1 MTIIIA
7 LPKIG
12 IWTDSRCS
20 DGIQN
25 SHVVKGF
32 VHDGMAYGFAGV
44 MSSGL
49 ALMKWVI
56 DDASVPHMFPD
67 DYVTSDTLM
76 IRVRGDFAGVEIF
89 EKSPFAMQLF
99 PEGPRRKHH
108 CIGSG
113 SAYAQGA
120 LSAGATPFEA
130 VSIAKDF
137 DPACGGNTIFYP
149 VGIK

>member
-20 DGIQN
+20 DGVQN

-56 DDASVPHMFPD
+56 DDACIPHMFPD
-67 DYVTSDTLM
+67 DYVTTDTLM

-89 EKSPFAMQLF
+89 EKSPFAMPLF
-99 PEGPRRKHH
+99 TEGRRKYH

-113 SAYAQGA
+113 AAYAQGA
-120 LSAGATPFEA
+120 LSAGATPMEA
-130 VSIAKDF
+130 LAIAGDF
-137 DPACGGNTIFYP
+137 DAACGGRSMFYP